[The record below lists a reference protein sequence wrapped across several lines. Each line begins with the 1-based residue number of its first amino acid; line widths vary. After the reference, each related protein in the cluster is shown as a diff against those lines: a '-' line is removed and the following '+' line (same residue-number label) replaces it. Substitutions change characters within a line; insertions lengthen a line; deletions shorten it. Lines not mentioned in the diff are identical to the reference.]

1 LTGLYKVSTMKID
14 SVSLI
19 LILVLVGVLL
29 FAFSSCQLTCGSSSE
44 GYWSLP
50 FAGGD
55 IRTYAPDPKKIEGKL
70 GEAVDE
76 ADMSGGYP
84 L

>member
-1 LTGLYKVSTMKID
+1 MKING
-14 SVSLI
+14 VSLLLIFI
-19 LILVLVGVLL
+19 LIGVLL
-29 FAFSSCQLTCGSSSE
+29 YICSSCQMKCGPSSE

-55 IRTYAPDPKKIEGKL
+55 VRTYAPDPKKIEGKL
-70 GEAVDE
+70 GHAMDE
-76 ADMSGGYP
+76 TDMGGGYP